1 MGLKALL
8 DTHAIISLLKN
19 QGNLTSILANY
30 SEIYIS
36 VISVLEF
43 QSFEK
48 ISESDL
54 ILFQLFLSR
63 VSVVGLTHSDE
74 QLLQKIISIRKIK
87 KLKLPDAIIADT
99 SIVLN
104 ADLFT
109 ADKTFSNIEEI
120 KMINW

>member
-8 DTHAIISLLKN
+8 DTHTIISLLKN

-74 QLLQKIISIRKIK
+74 QLLQEIISIRKIK
-87 KLKLPDAIIADT
+87 KLKLPDAIIAGT